1 MGVLDL
7 KTSFFFKYL
16 LLRYKTPPKKKKGQ
30 KFPRQSKMLLF
41 RKTQLLNHK
50 PKLYEKTVHNF
61 LIWYLLYLVDLCINW
76 SRIKWIF
83 HDLAKKN
90 VFIPLLSR
98 QRTTILQHLKFAAWV
113 YDGCIIKLN
122 FFYGCFP
129 RFDNFHPFFTLKWL
143 KSSKR

>member
-1 MGVLDL
+1 MKWNIKTQMKNKFWNGVLDL

-61 LIWYLLYLVDLCINW
+61 LIWYLLYLVHLCINW

-83 HDLAKKN
+83 HDLAKKKMYLFLCYLDN
-90 VFIPLLSR
+90 ELQFYSIWSLQLEFMMGVLS
-98 QRTTILQHLKFAAWV
+98 
-113 YDGCIIKLN
+113 
-122 FFYGCFP
+122 
-129 RFDNFHPFFTLKWL
+129 
-143 KSSKR
+143 S